1 MMKKVYSLSW
11 GFNEGSFCGVK
22 KIHQIK
28 FCQFTP
34 LQIERHPVRKKN
46 PSSSLN
52 QLQLNV

>member
-1 MMKKVYSLSW
+1 MRIL
-11 GFNEGSFCGVK
+11 FAELK

-46 PSSSLN
+46 
-52 QLQLNV
+52 QVA